1 MASLCLHQKPVVY
14 NRCLH
19 KFLSTTSSSQVS
31 IMRTPCWAQ
40 AALMRQHEIILEI
53 HFRSS
58 VMSVNVI
65 WQVWFDPILWE
76 SESVHWRF
84 FTECFYIF
92 ANNGCEETMQFYFY
106 NIFLLTERFFNTN
119 YFFPVFQNI
128 SWSRISSWSFRLC
141 LSLSPTIKIETHFAE
156 RTVGGAVTGKIRVN
170 PGRPWSLELFERQL
184 ISMSSTLSW
193 DRWFFNESWV
203 KVSSQENI

>member
-31 IMRTPCWAQ
+31 IMRTPCLAQ
-40 AALMRQHEIILEI
+40 CIRLHWWDSMK
-53 HFRSS
+53 SS
-58 VMSVNVI
+58 LNVI
-65 WQVWFDPILWE
+65 WRVWFDPILWE

-92 ANNGCEETMQFYFY
+92 ANIGCDETMQFYFY

-141 LSLSPTIKIETHFAE
+141 LTLSPTIKIETHFAE

-193 DRWFFNESWV
+193 NRWFFNESWV

>member
-1 MASLCLHQKPVVY
+1 VQLKLSIHDVPRRGLFPWQFY
-14 NRCLH
+14 FH
-19 KFLSTTSSSQVS
+19 KLGTSVICWSIHSQCS
-31 IMRTPCWAQ
+31 INHEDPLFSPMYE

-65 WQVWFDPILWE
+65 WRVWFDPILWE

-141 LSLSPTIKIETHFAE
+141 LTLSPTNKIETHFAE
-156 RTVGGAVTGKIRVN
+156 RTVGGPVTGKIRVN
-170 PGRPWSLELFERQL
+170 PGRPWSLG
-184 ISMSSTLSW
+184 S
-193 DRWFFNESWV
+193 
-203 KVSSQENI
+203 